1 VIKMSKPNKITK
13 KIKDCLKDVP
23 EYVAG
28 KSIEEVKQKYGLERV
43 VKLASN
49 ENPYGASEKAIRAFK
64 EFKDLHI
71 YPKTDFVEL
80 REKIAEYVKIEAGRI
95 VLGAGMDGV
104 LENIF
109 KMFLNAGDDVII
121 PIPSFPYYH
130 TLTRMYCAKDVQ
142 VRRREDFTIDV
153 DAVLDKTNEKTK
165 IIIVC
170 SPNNPTGNIEKK
182 EDAKRLVEETDALV
196 FIDEAYVEFSNN
208 NLMDLADYENVV
220 VARTFSKA
228 FALANLRIGYAVMH
242 EDLKK
247 EYMKVSTPFPLSTP
261 AVNAVI
267 AALDDLEYVKR
278 CVRLVVEERER
289 LMKELNRFFKVY
301 PSQANFLFV
310 KSQVE
315 SKVVAE
321 ELMKRGV
328 IVRDCSNFIGC
339 DEYSLRISVGK
350 REDND
355 FLLDVLEDLRLEII

>member
-1 VIKMSKPNKITK
+1 MSKTNKITK

-28 KSIEEVKQKYGLERV
+28 KSIEEVKQKYGLKKI

-49 ENPYGASEKAIRAFK
+49 ENPYGASKKAIKAFK
-64 EFKDLHI
+64 EFEDFHI
-71 YPKTDFVEL
+71 YPKTDFAEL
-80 REKIAEYVKIEAGRI
+80 REKIADYVGIDADRI

-109 KMFLNAGDDVII
+109 KMFLNSGDEVII

-142 VRRREDFTIDV
+142 INRREDFTIDV
-153 DAVLDKTNEKTK
+153 GAVLDKMNEKTK

-170 SPNNPTGNIEKK
+170 TPNNPTGNVERKRNV
-182 EDAKRLVEETDALV
+182 KRLVEETDALV
-196 FIDEAYVEFSNN
+196 FIDEAYVEFSDT

-242 EDLKK
+242 EDLRK
-247 EYMKVSTPFPLSTP
+247 EYMKVNTPFPLSTS
-261 AVNAVI
+261 AVNAAI
-267 AALDDLEYVKR
+267 TALDDLEHVKR
-278 CVRLVVEERER
+278 CVKLIVEERER
-289 LMKELNRFFKVY
+289 LRDELGRFFKVY
-301 PSQANFLFV
+301 QSQANFLFV
-310 KSQVE
+310 KSRVK
-315 SKVVAE
+315 SRIIAE
-321 ELMKRGV
+321 ELLKRGV

-339 DEYSLRISVGK
+339 DNYSLRISVGTK
-350 REDND
+350 EDND
-355 FLLDVLEDLRLEII
+355 FLLDALEDLRSEGLL

>member
-1 VIKMSKPNKITK
+1 MDRITER
-13 KIKDCLKDVP
+13 IKDCLKDVP

-28 KSIEEVKQKYGLERV
+28 KSIEEVKQKYRLNRV

-49 ENPYGASEKAIRAFK
+49 ENPYGASKKAIKAFR
-64 EFKDLHI
+64 EFGDFHI

-80 REKIAEYVKIEAGRI
+80 REKIAEYVEVNADRI

-109 KMFLNAGDDVII
+109 KMFLNAGDEVII
-121 PIPSFPYYH
+121 SIPSFPYYH
-130 TLTRMYCAKDVQ
+130 TLTKIHCAKDVQ
-142 VRRREDFTIDV
+142 VNRGEDFTMNV

-170 SPNNPTGNIEKK
+170 SPNNPTGNVESR
-182 EDAKRLVEETDALV
+182 EDIKRLIEETDALV
-196 FIDEAYVEFSNN
+196 FIDEAYVEFSDND
-208 NLMDLADYENVV
+208 LMDLVDYENIV

-242 EDLKK
+242 EDLRK
-247 EYMKVSTPFPLSTP
+247 EYMKVSTPFPLSTS
-261 AVNAVI
+261 AVNAAI
-267 AALDDLEYVKR
+267 AALDDLEYTKR
-278 CVRLVVEERER
+278 CIKLIVEERER
-289 LMKELNRFFKVY
+289 LMKELSKFFKVY

-310 KSQVE
+310 KSGV
-315 SKVVAE
+315 KAKTIAE

-339 DEYSLRISVGK
+339 DEYSLRISVGRK
-350 REDND
+350 EDND
-355 FLLDVLEDLRLEII
+355 FLLEALDDLKAEGIL